1 MCFVC
6 PRMGVKKLFK
16 TAAIAL
22 GARRRFP
29 VARIVEN
36 GTKVTAVRYLEQ
48 HEFAAIA
55 LRGSTRFVPS
65 TRRFGA
71 VILDQGEEVEHNLY

>member
-1 MCFVC
+1 
-6 PRMGVKKLFK
+6 MGVKKLFK

-29 VARIVEN
+29 LARIVEN
-36 GTKVTAVRYLEQ
+36 GTKVTAVRYLELVTQ
-48 HEFAAIA
+48 HDFAAIA
-55 LRGSTRFVPS
+55 LRGSMRFVPS

-71 VILDQGEEVEHNLY
+71 VMLDQGEEVEHNLY